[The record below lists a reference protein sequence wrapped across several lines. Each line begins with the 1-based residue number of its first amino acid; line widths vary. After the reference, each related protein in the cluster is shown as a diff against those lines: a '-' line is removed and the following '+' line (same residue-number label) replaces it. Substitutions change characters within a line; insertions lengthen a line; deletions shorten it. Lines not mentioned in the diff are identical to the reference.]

1 MAVTP
6 DQADFSLGQK
16 MSRGSS
22 LKLGANVIVAGR
34 NSFPSSWLSIDDTV
48 LKTISF
54 DEEFTNATDNAGA
67 TATKDDNEYYQNN
80 NNNTN
85 AKEKI
90 FFEKD
95 TNFEQVKDHNY
106 SKILDLNTSDQE
118 FCQIE
123 STLIQ
128 KTEQVHMELKTI
140 LNTTEISICRD
151 DRLNNTVVDSG
162 IEKSMWEDD
171 SLLDRVFNEL
181 ESSNNENVEAT
192 KSECSPLAVSDS
204 FSTLTSPKKIHSEP
218 LDCPSTVP
226 RVQKHSLSPLKENS
240 RPNKKSRTVVPR
252 FCEDAM
258 KDSFY
263 GLPGSV
269 KSLIQRVK
277 GIDELYEWQ
286 DECLKLKAIYDR
298 KNLIYA
304 LPTSGGKTLV
314 AEILMLKELVANKK
328 NAIFILPFVAIVQEK
343 VRSLAP
349 FALALDFLVEEYAAG
364 NGQYPPRKR
373 RRKHTIYVCTIEK
386 GLGLVNSLIENQRLH
401 EVGMVVVDELH
412 LLGEDGGRGA
422 TLEGL
427 LTKIMYTGNNPHIIG
442 MSATIGNLNEIAK
455 FLNAEIYTKDF
466 RPVELK
472 EYVKCEDDIWL
483 VDLEQEEILT
493 DLKKIAYAYSQEA
506 LRLDPDKLGGLVMDV
521 VPQDSCL
528 IFCPSRKN
536 CENVSILLT
545 KVLFK
550 SLHNHKKKEKDIL
563 IRALKAE
570 GALCEIL
577 ELTIKFGVAYH
588 HSGLMAEER
597 KLLEEAFRSG
607 TLSVICCTSTLA
619 AGVNLPARRVILRH
633 PYVGNQFLN
642 LSRYKQMIGRAGRAG
657 MKDVGESILICRT
670 NEIPKVKELLTS
682 NMDDCIS
689 TLHVEEDRGINNLIL
704 SSILLNLATTRSEL
718 HKIAGTT
725 LLGIQQKRLNINTN
739 NITDKTITKL
749 IKTRVIKVKQ
759 VTNYSEIN
767 PNLTVLIQSQD
778 NLKTAQETPRP
789 RKKIVKLSRTTKL
802 EVCKLGRAAMKGC
815 VDLNRA
821 HMLYKDLKSAQNQLV
836 LLDCLHLLYLVTPY
850 DVVDLV
856 KPSGNVYCDVVC
868 NLSPIQMQTARVLG
882 INETV
887 ATKLRA
893 GVMPKNVDSN
903 VVNRFYLTLMLNE
916 LWNQQTV
923 HIVSTKYQVNRGIV
937 QNLMNASASFASSVE
952 RFCAELDEFWAF
964 RDLLHS
970 FSKRLSHCCSV
981 ELEPLIELPS
991 VKIGRARQLFNAGY
1005 KTLQSVALGQPMEM
1019 CDKIENLPMRVASQI
1034 VAAAKLLLLEKVE
1047 NLRDEAED
1055 VLDGI
1060 DISNF
1065 R

>member
-22 LKLGANVIVAGR
+22 LKLGANLIVAGG

-48 LKTISF
+48 LNTISF
-54 DEEFTNATDNAGA
+54 DEEFTYATDNVVA

-80 NNNTN
+80 NNHTN
-85 AKEKI
+85 AEENM

-106 SKILDLNTSDQE
+106 SKILNLNISDQE

-123 STLIQ
+123 STLVQ

-192 KSECSPLAVSDS
+192 KSECSPLAVLDS

-218 LDCPSTVP
+218 LDCPSTGP

-401 EVGMVVVDELH
+401 E
-412 LLGEDGGRGA
+412 
-422 TLEGL
+422 
-427 LTKIMYTGNNPHIIG
+427 
-442 MSATIGNLNEIAK
+442 
-455 FLNAEIYTKDF
+455 
-466 RPVELK
+466 
-472 EYVKCEDDIWL
+472 
-483 VDLEQEEILT
+483 
-493 DLKKIAYAYSQEA
+493 YSQEA

-563 IRALKAE
+563 IRALKTE

-619 AGVNLPARRVILRH
+619 AGVNLPARRVILRR

-759 VTNYSEIN
+759 VTNHSEIN

-789 RKKIVKLSRTTKL
+789 RKKIVKLNRTTKL

-821 HMLYKDLKSAQNQLV
+821 HMLYRDLKSAQNQLV

-868 NLSPIQMQTARVLG
+868 NLSPVQMETARVLG

>member
-6 DQADFSLGQK
+6 NQADFSLGQK

-48 LKTISF
+48 LNTISF
-54 DEEFTNATDNAGA
+54 DEEFTNATDNVVA

-162 IEKSMWEDD
+162 VEKSMWEDD

-192 KSECSPLAVSDS
+192 KSECSPLAVLDS

-401 EVGMVVVDELH
+401 E
-412 LLGEDGGRGA
+412 
-422 TLEGL
+422 
-427 LTKIMYTGNNPHIIG
+427 
-442 MSATIGNLNEIAK
+442 
-455 FLNAEIYTKDF
+455 
-466 RPVELK
+466 
-472 EYVKCEDDIWL
+472 
-483 VDLEQEEILT
+483 
-493 DLKKIAYAYSQEA
+493 YSQEA

-619 AGVNLPARRVILRH
+619 AGVNLPARRVILRR

-868 NLSPIQMQTARVLG
+868 NLSPIQMETARVLG

>member
-16 MSRGSS
+16 MSRGNS
-22 LKLGANVIVAGR
+22 LKLGANVTVQGR
-34 NSFPSSWLSIDDTV
+34 NSFPASWLSIDDTV
-48 LKTISF
+48 LNTINF
-54 DEEFTNATDNAGA
+54 EEEFTYVNDNIVAA
-67 TATKDDNEYYQNN
+67 ATKNDNENHQNN
-80 NNNTN
+80 NISTN
-85 AKEKI
+85 AEENI
-90 FFEKD
+90 FFGEETD
-95 TNFEQVKDHNY
+95 FQQVKDHNY

-118 FCQIE
+118 FCHIE
-123 STLIQ
+123 STLVQ
-128 KTEQVHMELKTI
+128 KTEQVHEELKTI

-171 SLLDRVFNEL
+171 SLLDRVFNEF
-181 ESSNNENVEAT
+181 ESFADEQAEAA
-192 KSECSPLAVSDS
+192 KPGCLPLTAINS
-204 FSTLTSPKKIHSEP
+204 FSTLTSPNKIFSKP
-218 LDCPSTVP
+218 LDCPLNLP
-226 RVQKHSLSPLKENS
+226 RAEKHSLSPLKENS
-240 RPNKKSRTVVPR
+240 RPNKKRRMDVAR
-252 FCEDAM
+252 FCEDTM
-258 KDSFY
+258 KGSFY
-263 GLPGSV
+263 GLPGLV

-277 GIDELYEWQ
+277 GINELYEWQ
-286 DECLKLKAIYDR
+286 DECLKLKAICDR

-314 AEILMLKELVANKK
+314 AEILMLKELVVNKK

-349 FALALDFLVEEYAAG
+349 FALALDFLIEEYAAG

-401 EVGMVVVDELH
+401 E
-412 LLGEDGGRGA
+412 
-422 TLEGL
+422 
-427 LTKIMYTGNNPHIIG
+427 
-442 MSATIGNLNEIAK
+442 
-455 FLNAEIYTKDF
+455 
-466 RPVELK
+466 
-472 EYVKCEDDIWL
+472 
-483 VDLEQEEILT
+483 
-493 DLKKIAYAYSQEA
+493 YSQEA

-570 GALCEIL
+570 GSLCEIL

-607 TLSVICCTSTLA
+607 TLCAICCTSTLA

-682 NMDDCIS
+682 KMDDCIS
-689 TLHVEEDRGINNLIL
+689 TLHIEEDRGINNLIL

-718 HKIAGTT
+718 HKIAGST
-725 LLGIQQKRLNINTN
+725 LLGIQQKRLNISTN
-739 NITDKTITKL
+739 KITDKTVTKL
-749 IKTRVIKVKQ
+749 MKSGVIKVKQ

-767 PNLTVLIQSQD
+767 PNLTVVIQSQD
-778 NLKTAQETPRP
+778 NLKKAQETPQR

-802 EVCKLGRAAMKGC
+802 EVCKLGKAAMKGC

-821 HMLYKDLKSAQNQLV
+821 HVLYKDLKMAQNQLV

-850 DVVDLV
+850 DVVDHI

-868 NLSPIQMQTARVLG
+868 NLTPIQMETARVLG

-887 ATKLRA
+887 ATKLRT

-923 HIVSTKYQVNRGIV
+923 HVVSTKYQVNRGIV

-1005 KTLQSVALGQPMEM
+1005 KTLQSVALGQPKEM
-1019 CDKIENLPMRVASQI
+1019 CDKIENLPMRVATQI

-1060 DISNF
+1060 DVSNF

>member
-401 EVGMVVVDELH
+401 E
-412 LLGEDGGRGA
+412 
-422 TLEGL
+422 
-427 LTKIMYTGNNPHIIG
+427 
-442 MSATIGNLNEIAK
+442 
-455 FLNAEIYTKDF
+455 
-466 RPVELK
+466 
-472 EYVKCEDDIWL
+472 
-483 VDLEQEEILT
+483 
-493 DLKKIAYAYSQEA
+493 YSQEA

>member
-22 LKLGANVIVAGR
+22 LKLGANLIVAGG

-48 LKTISF
+48 LNTISF
-54 DEEFTNATDNAGA
+54 DEEFTYATDNVVA

-80 NNNTN
+80 NNHTN
-85 AKEKI
+85 AEENM

-106 SKILDLNTSDQE
+106 SRILDLNISDQE

-123 STLIQ
+123 STLVQ

-192 KSECSPLAVSDS
+192 KSECSPLAVLDS

-401 EVGMVVVDELH
+401 E
-412 LLGEDGGRGA
+412 
-422 TLEGL
+422 
-427 LTKIMYTGNNPHIIG
+427 
-442 MSATIGNLNEIAK
+442 
-455 FLNAEIYTKDF
+455 
-466 RPVELK
+466 
-472 EYVKCEDDIWL
+472 
-483 VDLEQEEILT
+483 
-493 DLKKIAYAYSQEA
+493 YSQEA

-563 IRALKAE
+563 IRALKTE

-619 AGVNLPARRVILRH
+619 AGVNLPARRVILRR

-759 VTNYSEIN
+759 VTNHSEIN

-789 RKKIVKLSRTTKL
+789 RKKIVKLNRTTKL

-821 HMLYKDLKSAQNQLV
+821 HMLYRDLKSAQNQLV

-868 NLSPIQMQTARVLG
+868 NLSPVQMETARVLG